1 MMFIPTD
8 VLAQMN
14 DALKEI
20 KENLKRTDG
29 DENHFQL

>member
-1 MMFIPTD
+1 MFIPTD

-14 DALKEI
+14 DALKEM
-20 KENLKRTDG
+20 KDNLKRTDR

>member
-1 MMFIPTD
+1 MFIPTA

-14 DALKEI
+14 DALKEM
-20 KENLKRTDG
+20 KDNLTRTDR